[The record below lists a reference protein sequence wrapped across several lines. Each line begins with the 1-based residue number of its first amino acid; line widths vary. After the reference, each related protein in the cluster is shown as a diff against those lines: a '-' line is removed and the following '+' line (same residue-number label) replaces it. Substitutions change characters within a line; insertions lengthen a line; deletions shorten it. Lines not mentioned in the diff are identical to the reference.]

1 MSKFTFATKNQEK
14 NCTITSLMCD
24 TLTQT
29 TYRDGNSRGGNH
41 SGDTRH
47 RGKYHCVAG
56 LQFYWFGLYQA
67 RKYVCM

>member
-1 MSKFTFATKNQEK
+1 
-14 NCTITSLMCD
+14 MCD

-41 SGDTRH
+41 SEDTRH